1 MTLDQIQGSFVDA
14 SQRRQKYGVLA
25 KADDAALA
33 VAVASRSLIFWSVS
47 AMLVTEGVGMK
58 RIVQRAGE
66 RLVGMV
72 LPKVEAGACVP
83 EHGVCC
89 KRGYRYNCYGICTER
104 VSTC

>member
-14 SQRRQKYGVLA
+14 RQRRQKYGVLA
-25 KADDAALA
+25 KADDAVLA
-33 VAVASRSLIFWSVS
+33 VAVASGSLIFWSAS
-47 AMLVTEGVGMK
+47 AVFVTEGVGMK
-58 RIVQRAGE
+58 RLVQRAGE

-83 EHGVCC
+83 EHGTCC
-89 KRGYRYNCYGICTER
+89 KKGYRFNCYGSCTSK